1 MTFQNDKKRHLLVFM
16 TMVHRKEKNMKTVNQ
31 LQAELM
37 KQKEAYQTSQKKL
50 KAELRKAQKEAERE
64 ARIAEQKKMNE
75 ENKIVCDFL
84 RTNFGQDGVV
94 LFDTLLQ
101 RAMQAN
107 NEKQS

>member
-1 MTFQNDKKRHLLVFM
+1 
-16 TMVHRKEKNMKTVNQ
+16 MKTVNQ

-84 RTNFGQDGVV
+84 VRMVCYCSIHYFNKQCRRTMRNSRNARKRG
-94 LFDTLLQ
+94 
-101 RAMQAN
+101 
-107 NEKQS
+107 

>member
-1 MTFQNDKKRHLLVFM
+1 
-16 TMVHRKEKNMKTVNQ
+16 MKTVNQ

-50 KAELRKAQKEAERE
+50 KAELRKAQKEAERD

-84 RTNFGQDGVV
+84 RTILVRMVCYCSIHYF
-94 LFDTLLQ
+94 
-101 RAMQAN
+101 
-107 NEKQS
+107 NEQCRRTMRNSRNARKRG

>member
-1 MTFQNDKKRHLLVFM
+1 
-16 TMVHRKEKNMKTVNQ
+16 MKTVNQ

-75 ENKIVCDFL
+75 ENKIECDFL
-84 RTNFGQDGVV
+84 STNFGQDGVL

>member
-1 MTFQNDKKRHLLVFM
+1 
-16 TMVHRKEKNMKTVNQ
+16 MKTVNQ

-84 RTNFGQDGVV
+84 RTNFGHY
-94 LFDTLLQ
+94 F
-101 RAMQAN
+101 
-107 NEKQS
+107 NEQCRRTMRNSRNARKRG

>member
-1 MTFQNDKKRHLLVFM
+1 
-16 TMVHRKEKNMKTVNQ
+16 MKTVNQ

-75 ENKIVCDFL
+75 ENKIVCDFIFFVL
-84 RTNFGQDGVV
+84 ILVRMVCYCSIHYFNEQCRRTMRNSRNARKGG
-94 LFDTLLQ
+94 
-101 RAMQAN
+101 
-107 NEKQS
+107 

>member
-1 MTFQNDKKRHLLVFM
+1 
-16 TMVHRKEKNMKTVNQ
+16 MKTVNQ

-64 ARIAEQKKMNE
+64 ARIAEQKKIKE

-84 RTNFGQDGVV
+84 RTNFGQDGVL